1 MLNILLLIAIDIL
14 LIIAA
19 IIYIMDKNA
28 QRHARNLNI
37 LKEFTNMKLRES
49 IRLIKASASQPQ
61 PKPAEE
67 SFSDKVDRI
76 LHLSG
81 LPPVGFFLNMNKA
94 NQKEYYN
101 KRDSLGRF
109 VKANSEQE
117 GHIKPNIKGRDGHGR
132 FKKVS

>member
-19 IIYIMDKNA
+19 IIYIMDKNT
-28 QRHARNLNI
+28 QQNEKNLDNI
-37 LKEFTNMKLRES
+37 KRFTDMKLRES
-49 IRLIKASASQPQ
+49 IRLIKASAPQPQ

-67 SFSDKVDRI
+67 SFSDKINRI
-76 LHLSG
+76 LQSS
-81 LPPVGFFLNMNKA
+81 LPDMSFLLNMNKA
-94 NQKEYYN
+94 NQKEYYD

-117 GHIKPNIKGRDGHGR
+117 GHIKPNSKGRDGHDR

>member
-1 MLNILLLIAIDIL
+1 MLNILILIAIDIL

-49 IRLIKASASQPQ
+49 IRLIKASAPQ
-61 PKPAEE
+61 PKPAEK

-81 LPPVGFFLNMNKA
+81 LPPVGFFLRMN
-94 NQKEYYN
+94 NTNKEDYYN
-101 KRDSLGRF
+101 KRDALGRF
-109 VKANSEQE
+109 VKANGEQE
-117 GHIKPNIKGRDGHGR
+117 GYIKPNIKGRDAHGR

>member
-19 IIYIMDKNA
+19 IIYIMDKNT
-28 QRHARNLNI
+28 QQNEKNLDNI
-37 LKEFTNMKLRES
+37 KRFTDMKLRES
-49 IRLIKASASQPQ
+49 IRLIKASAPQPQ

-67 SFSDKVDRI
+67 SFSDKINRI
-76 LHLSG
+76 LQSS
-81 LPPVGFFLNMNKA
+81 LPDMSFLLNMNKA
-94 NQKEYYN
+94 NQKEYYD

-109 VKANSEQE
+109 VKANGEQE
-117 GHIKPNIKGRDGHGR
+117 GYIKPNIKGRDGHGR